1 MMYPQQPSVI
11 GPLDTAER
19 KAAYFNFKREVA
31 PSTNLLSATVEVELV
46 SGTDADPQ
54 GMVVGTPLIDN
65 TQKLVAQDLI
75 GVGRNGNTY
84 NIRCICPDST
94 GHISTVAA
102 LMQVVFLVT
111 D

>member
-1 MMYPQQPSVI
+1 MMYPSQTSVI

-19 KAAYFNFKREVA
+19 KAAYFNFKREIA
-31 PSTNLLSATVEVELV
+31 ATTNLISATVEVDLV
-46 SGTDADPQ
+46 SGTDPDPQ

-75 GVGRNGNTY
+75 GAGRNGNTY
-84 NIRCICPDST
+84 NVRCIGTDNL
-94 GHISTVAA
+94 GHVSVVAA